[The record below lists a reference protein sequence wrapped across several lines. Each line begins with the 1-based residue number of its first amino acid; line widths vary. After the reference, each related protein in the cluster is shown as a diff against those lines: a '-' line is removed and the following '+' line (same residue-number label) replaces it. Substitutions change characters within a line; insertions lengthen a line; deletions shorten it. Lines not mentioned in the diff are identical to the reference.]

1 MSGSFARLLVL
12 QCSIAAT
19 ACSSASNDPCTRDED
34 CASGFCRADGT
45 CGPSPVD
52 GGTDADAPIDGT
64 SELCAPNNDGQI
76 AAAELPLV
84 AGRMANF
91 RIALDPAFDTAG
103 TAAGGG
109 TRRWDLSG
117 QLANDTD
124 RPIALL
130 SPTGAWWAASFPAA
144 TYAAPLSAESTLLGV
159 FAVDASALTLLGVVS
174 PEAGTFRTELSYDPP
189 AKILALPFGLTGTS
203 TWVSTSTVSGVAQGA
218 IVAYSE
224 RYESRVD
231 HTGTMKTPYGEFPV
245 LRVATDLD
253 RTSGG
258 ATLSSRR
265 SFAWVAECFGS
276 IATVSSQDFETS
288 AEFSDPAEVRR
299 LAP

>member
-1 MSGSFARLLVL
+1 MSGSFARLIVL
-12 QCSIAAT
+12 QCNIAMVG
-19 ACSSASNDPCTRDED
+19 CSSASNDLCTRDED

-52 GGTDADAPIDGT
+52 GGPDSDAPIDG
-64 SELCAPNNDGQI
+64 SQLCAPNNDNQI
-76 AAAELPLV
+76 ALTELPLV
-84 AGRMANF
+84 AGRMATF
-91 RIALDPAFDTAG
+91 RVALDPAFDTAG
-103 TAAGGG
+103 TSSGGG
-109 TRRWDLSG
+109 TRSWDLSG

-124 RPIALL
+124 RTIALL
-130 SPTGAWWAASFPAA
+130 SPTGTWWVASFPTA
-144 TYAAPLSAESTLLGV
+144 TYAAPLSSESTLLGV

-174 PEAGTFRTELSYDPP
+174 PEAGAFRTELAYDPP

-203 TWVSTSTVSGVAQGA
+203 TWVSTSTVSGVAQGG

-224 RYESRVD
+224 RYDSRVD

-265 SFAWVAECFGS
+265 SFTWVAECFGS

-288 AEFSDPAEVRR
+288 AEFTDPAEVRR